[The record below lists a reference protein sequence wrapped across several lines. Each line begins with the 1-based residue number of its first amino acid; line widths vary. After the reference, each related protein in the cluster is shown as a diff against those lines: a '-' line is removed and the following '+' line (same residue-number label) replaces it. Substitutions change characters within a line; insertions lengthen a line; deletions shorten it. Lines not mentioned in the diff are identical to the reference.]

1 MSINTYLGAKGYSIL
16 KEEISI
22 QEQND
27 IKRDLMVKP
36 FAPPNSIQK
45 PVEFPLYR
53 ESQKKLYVPRFY
65 GLKRYGEVDEVK
77 IADGDDIDVPFEG
90 SMRDYQ

>member
-1 MSINTYLGAKGYSIL
+1 MQVEKSLVDIL

-53 ESQKKLYVPRFY
+53 ESQKKIYVPRFQMH
-65 GLKRYGEVDEVK
+65 LKMKCSY
-77 IADGDDIDVPFEG
+77 
-90 SMRDYQ
+90 YQQ